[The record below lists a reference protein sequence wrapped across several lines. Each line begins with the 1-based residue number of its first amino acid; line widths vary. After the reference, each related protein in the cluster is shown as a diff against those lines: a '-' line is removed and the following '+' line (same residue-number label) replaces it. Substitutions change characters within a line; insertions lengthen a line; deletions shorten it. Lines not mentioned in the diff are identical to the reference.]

1 MLSLLNTSFTVLN
14 KKILIS
20 PLVKAYIERVRAD
33 GGTVE
38 AIRCLKD
45 PGLDVYDW
53 KYYFRVMDDG
63 TQKVVNGDFAT
74 DSDWN
79 YTTSINWSIV
89 SGFLLGNSSE
99 GSVTQL
105 INTVI
110 GEKYRITFEISDY
123 ISGNVYVRPSYGS
136 GTSFYIGGD
145 GSYVE
150 EFTATTTS
158 TSLVIRARPSQPFN
172 GSISNVSVKTIPK
185 VESLECVTL

>member
-53 KYYFRVMDDG
+53 KYYFRVIDDG
-63 TQKVVNGDFAT
+63 GV
-74 DSDWN
+74 
-79 YTTSINWSIV
+79 
-89 SGFLLGNSSE
+89 
-99 GSVTQL
+99 
-105 INTVI
+105 
-110 GEKYRITFEISDY
+110 
-123 ISGNVYVRPSYGS
+123 
-136 GTSFYIGGD
+136 
-145 GSYVE
+145 
-150 EFTATTTS
+150 
-158 TSLVIRARPSQPFN
+158 
-172 GSISNVSVKTIPK
+172 